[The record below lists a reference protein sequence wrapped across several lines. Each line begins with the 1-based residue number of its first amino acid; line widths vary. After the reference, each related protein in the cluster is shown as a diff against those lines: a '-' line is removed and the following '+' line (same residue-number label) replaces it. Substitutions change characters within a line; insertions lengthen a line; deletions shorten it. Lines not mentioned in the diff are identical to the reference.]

1 MRAGLRAV
9 PVTAGHSSESPRG
22 TLRNKIYYLQ
32 VLKGTPHPRGH
43 TVRVWRFA
51 GQRRGGER
59 EGERKREQGLGA
71 LPLWGRAGR
80 PGFPGLTLYRTI
92 YNTKARGGAGGKS
105 EGLTGRVRP
114 PRASG
119 AGTFCMD
126 PALLSGCSA
135 LSCVTQQA
143 TCSSEMEGFGVG
155 AAAGRDLRT
164 GPYATRVRA
173 FGTRR

>member
-9 PVTAGHSSESPRG
+9 PVTARHSSESPRG

-32 VLKGTPHPRGH
+32 VLKGMPHPRGH
-43 TVRVWRFA
+43 TVRVWRFV

-59 EGERKREQGLGA
+59 EGERRREQGLGA

-105 EGLTGRVRP
+105 EGLTGRVLAAQGLRGRGRSAWAP
-114 PRASG
+114 LCSLVAQLLAASLSRRHARLRWRALAWVLQP
-119 AGTFCMD
+119 AGT
-126 PALLSGCSA
+126 
-135 LSCVTQQA
+135 
-143 TCSSEMEGFGVG
+143 
-155 AAAGRDLRT
+155 
-164 GPYATRVRA
+164 
-173 FGTRR
+173 